1 MPKVVRRPHVVAL
14 APCALAVSFW
24 LAAGCGRAPQAPA
37 LENGPVFKN
46 SREGFR
52 FLVPEG
58 WIQYARG
65 EVPPGPL
72 ATERMLVEY
81 QLQTGDAPAKLSVTC
96 IDIPNE
102 SVDLG
107 QYVLENPKD
116 QGWRYQTAPRTVTI
130 NGLEAK
136 LIKLGGYLSGK
147 APWTRDVYT
156 FRRGERVYLF
166 SGTYLSADAKAERDI
181 RRALES
187 LIWDK

>member
-1 MPKVVRRPHVVAL
+1 MPKTIRRTAL
-14 APCALAVSFW
+14 LLLIACALAASSW
-24 LAAGCGRAPQAPA
+24 LAAGCGRTPQAPA

-72 ATERMLVEY
+72 NQERLLVEY
-81 QLQTGDAPAKLSVTC
+81 ELHTGDRPAKLSVTC

-102 SVDLG
+102 TADLG
-107 QYVLENPKD
+107 EYVLEHPKD
-116 QGWRYQTAPRTVTI
+116 QGWRYQTTPRIVPI
-130 NGLEAK
+130 NGVSAK
-136 LIKLGGYLSGK
+136 LVKLGGYLSGK
-147 APWTRDVYT
+147 EPWTREVHV

-166 SGTYLSADAKAERDI
+166 SGTFLLSDARAEREI
-181 RRALES
+181 HRAIES
-187 LIWDK
+187 IIWDK